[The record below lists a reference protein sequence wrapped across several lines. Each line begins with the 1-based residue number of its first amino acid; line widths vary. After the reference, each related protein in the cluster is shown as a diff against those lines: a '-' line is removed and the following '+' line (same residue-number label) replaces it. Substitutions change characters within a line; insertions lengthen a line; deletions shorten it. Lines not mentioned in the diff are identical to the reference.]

1 MSLNSIPELIADIKK
16 GKMVLLIDD
25 EDRENEGDLILAAD
39 FVSSDA
45 INFMVSKAKGLVCL
59 AMHPDQIDRLK
70 LPLMVSE
77 DHNHSPNKTA
87 FTVSIEAAV
96 GVTTGISAADRA
108 ETIRVAAH
116 PKAKPTDIHIPGHI
130 FPIKAK
136 IGGVLQRPGHT
147 EGSVDLAILAGLN
160 PSAVICEVMNEDGTM
175 ARVPELKIFANKYE
189 IKIGSIADLIS
200 YRKQINSTQV
210 L

>member
-1 MSLNSIPELIADIKK
+1 M
-16 GKMVLLIDD
+16 
-25 EDRENEGDLILAAD
+25 
-39 FVSSDA
+39 
-45 INFMVSKAKGLVCL
+45 
-59 AMHPDQIDRLK
+59 
-70 LPLMVSE
+70 
-77 DHNHSPNKTA
+77 
-87 FTVSIEAAV
+87 
-96 GVTTGISAADRA
+96 
-108 ETIRVAAH
+108 
-116 PKAKPTDIHIPGHI
+116 
-130 FPIKAK
+130 
-136 IGGVLQRPGHT
+136 LQRPGHT